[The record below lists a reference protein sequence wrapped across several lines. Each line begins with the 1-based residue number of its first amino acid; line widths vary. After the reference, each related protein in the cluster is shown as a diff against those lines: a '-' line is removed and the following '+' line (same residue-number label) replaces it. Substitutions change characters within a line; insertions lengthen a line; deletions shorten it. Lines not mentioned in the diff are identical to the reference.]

1 MKNNYAWKILKKGM
15 KSENG
20 DVKWVKNKW
29 REHKGELIRCNAG
42 FHASKSLFDA
52 IQYVTPGIV
61 CLVEYDGRV
70 LQGDDKLVAEKM
82 RVVKTYKVT
91 KKMWVEWSIYCSKL
105 VLKNF
110 EKVFPDDNPPRLAIK
125 AAQNWLDNPTV
136 KNQRLAESAAGSVRS
151 AAGSAYWSAAMSA
164 ALSARTAYWSAR
176 TAYWSAGSAAESA
189 GSAGSAAESAGSAG
203 SAGFAAMSATESAA
217 KKKINAKLLR
227 IIGYKT

>member
-1 MKNNYAWKILKKGM
+1 MKDNYAWKILKKGM

-29 REHKGELIRCNAG
+29 REHKGELILCNAG
-42 FHASKSLFDA
+42 FHASKNLFDA
-52 IQYVTPGIV
+52 VQYVTPGIV

-105 VLKNF
+105 VLKKF
-110 EKVFPDDNPPRLAIK
+110 EKVFPDDNRPRLAIK

-151 AAGSAYWSAAMSA
+151 AAGSAYWSAA
-164 ALSARTAYWSAR
+164 
-176 TAYWSAGSAAESA
+176 GSAAGSA
-189 GSAGSAAESAGSAG
+189 GSAGSAAW
-203 SAGFAAMSATESAA
+203 FAAQSAARSAAWFAARSAARFAAQSAARSATRCAVEYAA
-217 KKKINAKLLR
+217 NDMLQKMVDEQLGDL
-227 IIGYKT
+227 